1 MKKILSAFCLSC
13 IIFLACNNERNQ
25 GKDRLVDTTGSAIK
39 KDRSS
44 RAVIAESGAQK
55 TETDNDMR
63 DKILGIWSFVGDEN
77 ATFVIAKDKI
87 TYPDKNA
94 SYKYILRNDSILIK
108 FDGFDGNYL
117 VKTRGADTLIL
128 KGDEEQVYYRFKK

>member
-1 MKKILSAFCLSC
+1 LTSQYNTSPA
-13 IIFLACNNERNQ
+13 
-25 GKDRLVDTTGSAIK
+25 GKAIK
-39 KDRSS
+39 NDTSS
-44 RAVIAESGAQK
+44 HSVVTESGAQK
-55 TETDNDMR
+55 AETDNNMK
-63 DKILGIWSFVGDEN
+63 DKILGTWSFVGDEN
-77 ATFVIAKDKI
+77 ATFIIAKDKI

-94 SYKYILRNDSILIK
+94 SYKYIVKNDSILIK